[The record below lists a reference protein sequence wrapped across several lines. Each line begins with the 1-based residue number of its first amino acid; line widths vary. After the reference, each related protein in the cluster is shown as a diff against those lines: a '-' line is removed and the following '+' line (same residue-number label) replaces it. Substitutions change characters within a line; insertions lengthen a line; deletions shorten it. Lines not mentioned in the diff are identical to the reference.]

1 MKLHSLSYPV
11 YKETYHNEWV
21 SQLPEE
27 WEEKRVKDLFR
38 LITDLAPKDNDFELL
53 SLYTALGVKP
63 RKDMEQRGNKSVTTE
78 DYWIVKKGDIIVNKL
93 LAWMGA
99 VGLSDYDGVT
109 SPAYDILRRK
119 RKNKQE
125 VDERF
130 YTYLFRTEKAK
141 EIFRRHS
148 RGIMEV
154 RLRLYFDKFGALT
167 IPAPSFAIQKAIA
180 DYLDA
185 KTAQIDRKIELLEG
199 KAEKYADLKQ
209 SLINE
214 TVGRGLDKTVPMKDS
229 GVEWIGQIPAH
240 WETVSIKRLAKNQQN
255 IVQTGPFGAQLHAS
269 DYVESGVPLILIK
282 NVSNLFIDDTDIPK
296 VTEEKAN
303 QLEMYR
309 LKIDDIVF
317 SRVGSIGRIALITK
331 REAGWLIS
339 GQMLRLRI
347 KNSNLSKKYLI
358 YAFSSDY
365 VSEYISTR
373 SLGSTRDSIN
383 TDILRECVLL
393 VPLFEEQ
400 KAIADYL
407 ETKTA
412 HIEKIIETI
421 NLEVEKLKELRKT
434 LINDVVT
441 GKIKVYEG

>member
-1 MKLHSLSYPV
+1 MKLHSLPYPV
-11 YKETYHNEWV
+11 YVETHHNEWV

-27 WEEKRVKDLFR
+27 WEEKRVKDFFR
-38 LITDLAPKDNDFELL
+38 LVTDLAPKDNDFELL

-119 RKNKQE
+119 RKNKRE

-167 IPAPSFAIQKAIA
+167 VPAPSFVVQKAIA

-185 KTAQIDRKIELLEG
+185 KTKQIDRKIELLEQ

-209 SLINE
+209 ALINE
-214 TVGRGLDKTVPMKDS
+214 TVTRGLDKTVPMKDS
-229 GVEWIGQIPAH
+229 GAEWLGQIPAH
-240 WETVSIKRLAKNQQN
+240 WGVKRIKEISTVVNGATPKSNIEDNWDGNITWITPDDLGKLNSKFIVDTKRK
-255 IVQTGPFGAQLHAS
+255 I
-269 DYVESGVPLILIK
+269 
-282 NVSNLFIDDTDIPK
+282 
-296 VTEEKAN
+296 TEIGF
-303 QLEMYR
+303 QSCGTTMCP
-309 LKIDDIVF
+309 
-317 SRVGSIGRIALITK
+317 VGSIVISSRAPIGYIGILSIEACTNQGCKTLVLNTRLVNKGFAFYYLVAARKMLEALGKGTTFTELSTK
-331 REAGWLIS
+331 E
-339 GQMLRLRI
+339 
-347 KNSNLSKKYLI
+347 LSLFI
-358 YAFSSDY
+358 
-365 VSEYISTR
+365 
-373 SLGSTRDSIN
+373 
-383 TDILRECVLL
+383 
-393 VPLFEEQ
+393 VPLPTFTEQ
-400 KAIADYL
+400 KVIADYL
-407 ETKTA
+407 EAKTA

-441 GKIKVYEG
+441 GKIKVYQA

>member
-1 MKLHSLSYPV
+1 VKLHSLSYPV

>member
-1 MKLHSLSYPV
+1 MKLHSLPYPV
-11 YKETYHNEWV
+11 YVETYHNEWV

-38 LITDLAPKDNDFELL
+38 LVTDLAPKDNDFELL

-119 RKNKQE
+119 RKNKRE

-167 IPAPSFAIQKAIA
+167 VPAPSFAVQKAIA

-185 KTAQIDRKIELLEG
+185 KTTQIDCKIELLEQ
-199 KAEKYADLKQ
+199 KAERYADLKQ

-214 TVGRGLDKTVPMKDS
+214 TVTRGLDKTVPMKDS
-229 GVEWIGQIPAH
+229 GVEWIGQIPSH
-240 WETVSIKRLAKNQQN
+240 WEVKRVKEIAYINKKALQENTADDYEFDYVDISSVTYGVKDYKTEKMTFNSSPSRARR
-255 IVQTGPFGAQLHAS
+255 IVQKGDIIISTVRTYLKAITWFDRDVKDLIVSTGFAVITPKKQVINKYCSYWLTSNTFVDEVCALSTGVSYPATNAS
-269 DYVESGVPLILIK
+269 SIG
-282 NVSNLFIDDTDIPK
+282 NLFCLIPP
-296 VTEEKAN
+296 
-303 QLEMYR
+303 
-309 LKIDDIVF
+309 
-317 SRVGSIGRIALITK
+317 
-331 REAGWLIS
+331 
-339 GQMLRLRI
+339 
-347 KNSNLSKKYLI
+347 
-358 YAFSSDY
+358 
-365 VSEYISTR
+365 
-373 SLGSTRDSIN
+373 LG
-383 TDILRECVLL
+383 
-393 VPLFEEQ
+393 EQ
-400 KAIADYL
+400 KAIADYI
-407 ETKTA
+407 EAKTA
-412 HIEKIIETI
+412 YIEKILETI

-441 GKIKVYEG
+441 GKIKVYQA